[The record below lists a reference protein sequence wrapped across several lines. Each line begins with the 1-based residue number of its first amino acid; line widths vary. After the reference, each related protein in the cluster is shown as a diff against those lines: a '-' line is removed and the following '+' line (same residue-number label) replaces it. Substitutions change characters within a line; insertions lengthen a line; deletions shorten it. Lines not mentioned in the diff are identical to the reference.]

1 MTLRGR
7 LTLWYT
13 VVLTAVLALFG
24 AAVYLIL
31 SYSLLRQVDATLDRT
46 ADDIRRAF
54 QQDVRGITLPP
65 LVLSLTSNVYVQVW
79 DEQGALVATNLA
91 MMKEAFDPQLLG
103 TPTQSYSSVVAEGTP
118 LRVLTYPLVTAADA
132 KLVGHLQLATS
143 LETVTAAEQALLV
156 VLVGGG
162 LLAIAVAAL
171 VGYSTAWAAL
181 RPIDQVT
188 ETALQITRAD
198 DLSRRIPWTSAPTDE
213 VGRLVTAFNETLE
226 RLENLFEAQRRF
238 MADVSHELRT
248 PLTAIR
254 GNVDLMTRSRE
265 ADPESL
271 GAITSEVDR
280 LARMVQDL
288 MVLSQAESGKLTLAM
303 EEVELDTL
311 LLEIFKQAKVLSQD
325 RVEVR
330 LGREDQARVRGD
342 RDRLKQVLLNLVAN
356 GLDHTAAGGT
366 VTLGLT
372 CVGDMARVTVT
383 DNGAGIPHEELPH
396 IFERFYRVD
405 RSRRRTALGGA
416 GLGLSIA
423 YWITRSHGGRIEV
436 ASELGKGSTFSV
448 WLPLL
453 QGSCSNGGR

>member
-13 VVLTAVLALFG
+13 AVLAVVLTLFG
-24 AAVYLIL
+24 AAVYFIL
-31 SYSLLRQVDATLDRT
+31 MFSMTRQVDATLDQT

-79 DEQGALVATNLA
+79 DENGALAATNLA
-91 MMKEAFDPQLLG
+91 MMKQAFDPLNLG
-103 TPTQSYSSVVAEGTP
+103 TESQVYSTVNVEGTA
-118 LRVLTYPLVTAADA
+118 LRVLTYPLVTSADNR
-132 KLVGHLQLATS
+132 LVGHLQLATS
-143 LETVTAAEQALLV
+143 METVTAAAQALLI

-181 RPIDQVT
+181 QPIDQVT

-198 DLSRRIPWTSAPTDE
+198 DLSRRIPWSLPTSDE
-213 VGRLVTAFNETLE
+213 VGRLVTAINETLE

-254 GNVDLMTRSRE
+254 GNVDLMVRSHE

-271 GAITSEVDR
+271 AAITSEVDR
-280 LARMVQDL
+280 LTRMVQDL
-288 MVLSQAESGKLTLAM
+288 MVLSQAESGKLSLSM
-303 EEVELDTL
+303 QEVELDTL
-311 LLEIFKQAKVLSQD
+311 LLEVFKQAKVLAQD

-330 LGREDQARVRGD
+330 LGQEDQARVRGD
-342 RDRLKQVLLNLVAN
+342 RDRLKQVLLNLVGNA
-356 GLDHTAAGGT
+356 LEHTPAGGD
-366 VTLGLT
+366 VTLGLA
-372 CVGDMARVTVT
+372 CVGDMARVTVSDT
-383 DNGAGIPHEELPH
+383 GTGIPKEELPH

-405 RSRRRTALGGA
+405 RSRRRTAQGGA

-423 YWITRSHGGRIEV
+423 YWITRNHGGQIEV
-436 ASELGKGSTFSV
+436 ASEEGKGSTFSV

-453 QGSCSNGGR
+453 RGSGGGAG